1 MVEKVGCPIGGRRC
15 CRQGTFLVCRPWC
28 VLRANVTPPPDLR
41 RLHDPDPE
49 ARCRAIQDI
58 AVAGKSGY
66 GREVVLAL
74 IDALGDGDP
83 VVQEWA
89 TVALRRFKG
98 DQAAQQALWE
108 CFESEQREST
118 RCCAIAGLG
127 CLGEYLPADR
137 LRTLYR
143 DRRNR
148 PDDLLLKFA
157 LHWTGKNADQ
167 PEELQALIDIEAAEG
182 TQRPY
187 GPQFQALVGAA
198 VRRCTRR
205 CLALGT
211 ITKPWIKGHGRHD
224 LLEKLGETRSERLIE
239 AERARHMQP
248 ALTPEWEK
256 AGPDVPL
263 VPGRALADVQEEQYV
278 QDLAEFKNVRI
289 TEGRSY
295 VRDQYLAREVKEAAG
310 YICQVCFEHLDDP
323 AMARRFVHAHHIE
336 PLAEL
341 GADTREN
348 LVALCPSCHAKLHA
362 GQIKI
367 ESRPD
372 GVYLFAGTAVPRPL
386 GSTGPEDAQELQSA
400 AACKRISELFA
411 RLERSRASALLQALE
426 QMLKGPDAGR

>member
-1 MVEKVGCPIGGRRC
+1 M
-15 CRQGTFLVCRPWC
+15 
-28 VLRANVTPPPDLR
+28 PPPDLR

-89 TVALRRFKG
+89 TVALRRLKD
-98 DQAAQQALWE
+98 DQAARQALWE
-108 CFESEQREST
+108 CYESDKREST

-137 LRTLYR
+137 LRTMYR

-148 PDDLLLKFA
+148 PDDLLLNIA

-167 PEELQALIDIEAAEG
+167 AEALQALIDIEAEER
-182 TQRPY
+182 TRRPHD
-187 GPQFQALVGAA
+187 PKFQVLVGAA
-198 VRRCTRR
+198 VCRCARR

-211 ITKPWIKGHGRHD
+211 ITKSWIKGRGRPD
-224 LLEKLGETRSERLIE
+224 LLGKLGETRSERLID
-239 AERARHMQP
+239 AERARRMQP
-248 ALTPEWEK
+248 ALTPEWEN
-256 AGPDVPL
+256 ASPDLPL

-278 QDLAEFKNVRI
+278 QDLAEFKNVKI

-295 VRDQYLAREVKEAAG
+295 VRDQFLAREVKEAAG
-310 YICQVCFEHLDDP
+310 YICQVCFDHLNDR
-323 AMARRFVHAHHIE
+323 AMARRFLHAHHIE
-336 PLAEL
+336 PLADR

-348 LVALCPSCHAKLHA
+348 LVALCPSCHAKVHA
-362 GQIKI
+362 GQLKI
-367 ESRPD
+367 ESRPN
-372 GVYLFAGTAVPRPL
+372 GAYLLASTAVPRL
-386 GSTGPEDAQELQSA
+386 IGSTGPEDAQELRSEAMCEQ
-400 AACKRISELFA
+400 ISQLFA
-411 RLERSRASALLQALE
+411 GLERGRALALLQALE
-426 QMLKGPDAGR
+426 QVLKGPDAGR